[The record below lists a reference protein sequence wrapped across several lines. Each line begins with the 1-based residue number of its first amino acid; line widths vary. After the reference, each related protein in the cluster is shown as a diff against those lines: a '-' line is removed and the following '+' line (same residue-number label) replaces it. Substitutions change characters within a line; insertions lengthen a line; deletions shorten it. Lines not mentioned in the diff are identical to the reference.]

1 MKNEINSEMEK
12 NKMNILVTIDK
23 NYLPPL
29 EVMLVSM
36 GESNKDDL
44 LDIYVAHSNLTE
56 SDLKP
61 LYDKTAC
68 FENMHIHSLR
78 VPDKYFA
85 DTPVIER
92 LPKES
97 FYRLIAF
104 EILPQEVDRCIYIDP
119 DTYILRSL
127 RPLYEMDMGDCF
139 IAAGSHTYSYIEKIN
154 HVRLKMGKHS
164 KYINSGIMLMD
175 LEKMRLH
182 TSVEEIME
190 YLEANI
196 QKLYL
201 GDQDA
206 MNGLFW
212 EYTMDLDIKLYN
224 MDEKTLKRYK
234 IHADWAKENTV
245 IVHYNGKYKPWLEG
259 YKGELD
265 VFYPPVENKGPA
277 PKGKLKAKLKAYKNI
292 IKLNKQQKI
301 VISIFALF
309 WALCI
314 ACYIGF
320 SGSINTMLQTV
331 LDENRDLF
339 IKQLHT
345 SCHGFEA
352 AIFVLIR
359 AIQTVVKVVP
369 AEPLEIGSGYAFGT
383 FGGLAL
389 CLLGNILGSI
399 FILAMTKKFGRRIVD
414 IFVPSSK
421 IDEMQIFKN
430 PSKIYTLLFILYII
444 PGTPKDGFTYMVGLT
459 NIDFVKF
466 MILTS
471 IARIP
476 SIITSTY
483 VGNAI
488 GDKNYLLSILVFIA
502 TFLLGVG
509 GSILYSRK
517 FSSKEE
523 EKFKER
529 EEKRKV
535 LEEAKRKK

>member
-1 MKNEINSEMEK
+1 
-12 NKMNILVTIDK
+12 MNILVTVDK
-23 NYLPPL
+23 NYIPPL
-29 EVMLVSM
+29 KVMLVSM
-36 GESNKDDL
+36 GESNREVDSIDV
-44 LDIYVAHSNLTE
+44 YVAHSNL
-56 SDLKP
+56 SDSDIAP
-61 LYDKTAC
+61 LIEATAQ
-68 FENMHIHSLR
+68 FENMHIHSLK
-78 VPDKYFA
+78 VTDSLFA

-97 FYRLIAF
+97 FYRLVAF
-104 EILPQEVDRCIYIDP
+104 EILPESVERCIYLDP

-127 RPLYEMDMGDCF
+127 QPLYETDMGDCF
-139 IAAGSHTYSYIEKIN
+139 IGAGSHTYSYIEKLN
-154 HVRLKMGKHS
+154 HVRLKMGRHS

-175 LEKMRLH
+175 LVKMREYASLEM
-182 TSVEEIME
+182 VMN
-190 YLEANI
+190 YLEENI

-212 EYTMDLDIKLYN
+212 EYTMDIDIKLYN

-234 IHADWAKENTV
+234 IHADWARDNTV

-259 YKGELD
+259 YRGELD

-292 IKLNKQQKI
+292 VRLNRQQKI
-301 VISIFALF
+301 VVAIFAVF
-309 WALCI
+309 WAICI
-314 ACYIGF
+314 ACYVGF
-320 SGSINTMLQTV
+320 SGSINSMLQTI
-331 LDENRDLF
+331 LEENNDLF
-339 IKQLHT
+339 KQQLHA

-352 AIFVLIR
+352 VIFVLIR

-383 FGGLAL
+383 FGGLIL

-399 FILAMTKKFGRRIVD
+399 FILFMIKKFGRRIVD
-414 IFVPSSK
+414 IFIPSSK
-421 IDEMQIFKN
+421 IDEMQIFRN

-459 NIDFVKF
+459 NIDFFKF
-466 MILTS
+466 MVLTT

-488 GDKNYLLSILVFIA
+488 GDKNYLLSALVFIA
-502 TFLLGVG
+502 TFLLGIG
-509 GSILYSRK
+509 GSILYTRK
-517 FSSKEE
+517 FSSREE
-523 EKFKER
+523 EKFKAR
-529 EEKRKV
+529 EEKRRS
-535 LEEAKRKK
+535 LEETKKRK

>member
-1 MKNEINSEMEK
+1 
-12 NKMNILVTIDK
+12 MNILVTIDK

-29 EVMLVSM
+29 KVMLVSM
-36 GESNKDDL
+36 GESNREVDS
-44 LDIYVAHSNLTE
+44 LDVYVAHSNL
-56 SDLKP
+56 SDYDFAP
-61 LYDKTAC
+61 LLEATKE
-68 FENMHIHSLR
+68 FENMHIHSLK
-78 VPDKYFA
+78 VPDTFFA

-104 EILPQEVDRCIYIDP
+104 AILPEEVERCIYLDP

-127 RPLYEMDMGDCF
+127 QPLYDMDMGDCF
-139 IAAGSHTYSYIEKIN
+139 IGAGSHTYSYIEKLN
-154 HVRLKMGKHS
+154 HVRLKMGKGT

-175 LEKMRLH
+175 LKKMREC
-182 TSVEEIME
+182 TSTEIVMD
-190 YLEANI
+190 YLEKNI

-212 EYTMDLDIKLYN
+212 EYTTDIDIKLYN

-234 IHADWAKENTV
+234 IHADWAEENTV

-265 VFYPPVENKGPA
+265 RFYPPVENKGPA

-292 IKLNKQQKI
+292 IKLNKKQKV
-301 VISIFALF
+301 VISVFAIF

-320 SGSINTMLQTV
+320 SGSINSMLQTIF
-331 LDENRDLF
+331 DENRDLF

-345 SCHGFEA
+345 TCHGFEA
-352 AIFVLIR
+352 VIFVIIR

-383 FGGLAL
+383 FGGLAY
-389 CLLGNILGSI
+389 CLLGNILGSL
-399 FILAMTKKFGRRIVD
+399 FILLMTKKFGRRIVD

-459 NIDFVKF
+459 NIDFFKF
-466 MILTS
+466 MVLTS

-483 VGNAI
+483 IGNAI
-488 GDKNYLLSILVFIA
+488 GEKNYLLSIAVFVA
-502 TFLLGVG
+502 TFLIGVG
-509 GSILYSRK
+509 GSVLYGKR
-517 FSSKEE
+517 FGSKEE
-523 EKFKER
+523 EKFKAR
-529 EEKRKV
+529 EEKRRA
-535 LEEAKRKK
+535 LEENKKK

>member
-1 MKNEINSEMEK
+1 
-12 NKMNILVTIDK
+12 MNILVTIDK
-23 NYLPPL
+23 NYIPPL

-36 GESNKDDL
+36 GESNREVDS
-44 LDIYVAHSNLTE
+44 LDIYVAHSNLTDE
-56 SDLKP
+56 EMQP
-61 LYDKTAC
+61 LENAAGR
-68 FENMHIHSLR
+68 FENMHIHSLK
-78 VPDKYFA
+78 VSDSYFD

-104 EILPQEVDRCIYIDP
+104 DILPQEVERCIYLDP

-127 RPLYEMDMGDCF
+127 QPLYDMEMGDCF
-139 IAAGSHTYSYIEKIN
+139 IAAGSHTYSWVEKLN
-154 HVRLKMGKHS
+154 HVRLKMGKGT

-175 LEKMRLH
+175 LKKMREYA
-182 TSVEEIME
+182 SVEMVMK
-190 YLEANI
+190 YLDENI
-196 QKLYL
+196 QKLFL

-224 MDEKTLKRYK
+224 MDEKTLKRYD

-277 PKGKLKAKLKAYKNI
+277 PKGKIKQKLKAYKRI
-292 IKLNKQQKI
+292 LKLTKQQKI
-301 VISIFALF
+301 VITIFAIF

-314 ACYIGF
+314 ACYAGF
-320 SGSINTMLQTV
+320 SGTINNMLKMV
-331 LDENRDLF
+331 LDEDRMKF
-339 IKQLHT
+339 QSELHEM
-345 SCHGFEA
+345 CHGFEVP
-352 AIFVLIR
+352 IFILIR
-359 AIQTVVKVVP
+359 TIQTIVKVIP

-383 FGGLAL
+383 FGGLFA
-389 CLLGNILGSI
+389 CLAGNFLGSVI
-399 FILAMTKKFGRRIVD
+399 ILALIKKFGRKIVD

-421 IDEMQIFKN
+421 IDELRIFRN

-466 MILTS
+466 LILTT

-476 SIITSTY
+476 SVITSTY
-483 VGNAI
+483 I
-488 GDKNYLLSILVFIA
+488 GDAAGDKQYALAIIVFIL
-502 TFLLGVG
+502 TFLVGVG
-509 GSILYSRK
+509 GSVLYGKK
-517 FSSKEE
+517 FSSHED
-523 EKFKER
+523 EKFSQRK
-529 EEKRKV
+529 EKRAAAQ
-535 LEEAKRKK
+535 EAKKK

>member
-1 MKNEINSEMEK
+1 
-12 NKMNILVTIDK
+12 MNILVTIDK
-23 NYLPPL
+23 KYISPL
-29 EVMLVSM
+29 KVMLVSM
-36 GESNKDDL
+36 GESNADVDS
-44 LDIYVAHSNLTE
+44 LDIFVAHSNLSDE
-56 SDLKP
+56 DLKP
-61 LYDKTAC
+61 LFEATAE
-68 FENMHIHSLR
+68 FENMHIHSLK
-78 VPDKYFA
+78 VADSFFA

-104 EILPQEVDRCIYIDP
+104 AILPESVDRCIYIDP

-127 RPLYEMDMGDCF
+127 QPLYDMPLGDCF

-154 HVRLKMGKHS
+154 HVRLKMGKNT

-175 LEKMRLH
+175 LDKMREH
-182 TSVEEIME
+182 TSVEEIMK
-190 YLEANI
+190 YLEENI

-212 EYTMDLDIKLYN
+212 EYTTDFDIKLYN

-234 IHADWAKENTV
+234 LHADWVKENTV
-245 IVHYNGKYKPWLEG
+245 IIHYNGKYKPWLEG
-259 YKGELD
+259 YVGELD
-265 VFYPPVENKGPA
+265 AFYPPVENKGPE
-277 PKGKLKAKLKAYKNI
+277 PKGKVKEKLRAYRNI
-292 IKLNKQQKI
+292 IKLNKKQKT
-301 VISIFALF
+301 VIAVFAVF

-320 SGSINTMLQTV
+320 SGVINEMLRTV

-339 IKQLHT
+339 RSQLHS

-352 AIFVLIR
+352 GIFVLIR
-359 AIQTVVKVVP
+359 AIQTAVKVVP

-383 FGGLAL
+383 FGGLAY
-389 CLLGNILGSI
+389 CLLGNIIGSI
-399 FILAMTKKFGRRIVD
+399 FILALTKKFGRRIVD

-421 IDEMQIFKN
+421 IDQMRIFRE
-430 PSKIYTLLFILYII
+430 PSKIYPLLFILYII

-459 NIDFVKF
+459 NISFVKF
-466 MILTS
+466 MIITS

-488 GDKNYLLSILVFIA
+488 GDKNYLLSAIVFIA
-502 TFLLGVG
+502 TFILGVG
-509 GSILYSRK
+509 GSVLYTKK
-517 FSSKEE
+517 FGSKEE
-523 EKFKER
+523 EKFRQRGK
-529 EEKRKV
+529 
-535 LEEAKRKK
+535 AQIP

>member
-1 MKNEINSEMEK
+1 
-12 NKMNILVTIDK
+12 MNILVTIDK
-23 NYLPPL
+23 KYIPPL
-29 EVMLVSM
+29 KVMLVSM
-36 GESNKDDL
+36 GQSNSDVSS
-44 LDIYVAHSNLTE
+44 LDVFVAHSNLTE
-56 SDLKP
+56 DDLRP
-61 LYDKTAC
+61 LYEATAE
-68 FENMHIHSLR
+68 FKNMHIHSLK
-78 VPDKYFA
+78 VDDVYFSN
-85 DTPVIER
+85 TPVIER

-104 EILPQEVDRCIYIDP
+104 AILPEEVERCIYIDP

-127 RPLYEMDMGDCF
+127 QPLYDMDMGDCF

-154 HVRLKMGKHS
+154 HVRLNMGKGT

-175 LEKMRLH
+175 LKKMREH
-182 TSVEEIME
+182 TSVEEIMK
-190 YLEANI
+190 YLEDNI

-212 EYTMDLDIKLYN
+212 KYTMDMDIKLYN

-234 IHADWAKENTV
+234 LHADYVRENTV
-245 IVHYNGKYKPWLEG
+245 IIHYNGKYKPWLEG

-265 VFYPPVENKGPA
+265 EFYPPVENKGPE
-277 PKGKLKAKLKAYKNI
+277 PKGKVREKLKAYKNI
-292 IKLNKQQKI
+292 IKLNKKQKI
-301 VISIFALF
+301 VIAVFAVF
-309 WALCI
+309 WAICI
-314 ACYIGF
+314 ACYVGF
-320 SGSINTMLQTV
+320 SGTINGMLKMV

-339 IKQLHT
+339 KEQLHS

-352 AIFVLIR
+352 VIFVIIR

-383 FGGLAL
+383 FGGLL
-389 CLLGNILGSI
+389 YCLLGNILGSI
-399 FILAMTKKFGRRIVD
+399 FILAMTKKFGRKIVD

-421 IDEMQIFKN
+421 IDEMRIFRN
-430 PSKIYTLLFILYII
+430 PSKIYTVLFILYII

-459 NIDFVKF
+459 NISFVKF

-483 VGNAI
+483 IGNAI
-488 GDKNYLLSILVFIA
+488 GDKNYLMSAIIFIV
-502 TFLLGVG
+502 TLFIGVG
-509 GSILYSRK
+509 GSVIYSK
-517 FSSKEE
+517 YFSSKED
-523 EKFKER
+523 EKFKAR
-529 EEKRKV
+529 EEKRRA
-535 LEEAKRKK
+535 LEEAKKKK

>member
-1 MKNEINSEMEK
+1 
-12 NKMNILVTIDK
+12 MNILVTIDK
-23 NYLPPL
+23 NYLEPL
-29 EVMLVSM
+29 RVMLVSM
-36 GESNKDDL
+36 GESNREVDS
-44 LDIYVAHSNLTE
+44 LDIYVAHSNLSEDETGILSRATE
-56 SDLKP
+56 E
-61 LYDKTAC
+61 
-68 FENMHIHSLR
+68 FGNMHIHSLR
-78 VPDKYFA
+78 VSDDYFS

-104 EILPQEVDRCIYIDP
+104 AILPQEVKRCIYIDP

-127 RPLYEMDMGDCF
+127 EPLYNMDMGDCF
-139 IAAGSHTYSYIEKIN
+139 IAAGSHTYSYIEKLN

-175 LEKMRLH
+175 LEKMREH
-182 TSVEEIME
+182 TSVEEVME
-190 YLEANI
+190 YLEENI

-212 EYTMDLDIKLYN
+212 EYTTDLDIKLYN
-224 MDEKTLKRYK
+224 MDEKTLKRYN
-234 IHADWAKENTV
+234 IHADWARENTV

-265 VFYPPVENKGPA
+265 EFYPPVENKGPA

-292 IKLNKQQKI
+292 IKLNKKQKI
-301 VISIFALF
+301 VISIFAFF
-309 WALCI
+309 WAVCI

-320 SGSINTMLQTV
+320 SGSINNMLSTI

-339 IKQLHT
+339 IQQLHT
-345 SCHGFEA
+345 TCHGFEA
-352 AIFVLIR
+352 PLFVLIR
-359 AIQTVVKVVP
+359 AIQTAVKVVP
-369 AEPLEIGSGYAFGT
+369 AEPLEIGSGYAFGV

-389 CLLGNILGSI
+389 CLLGNLLGSI
-399 FILAMTKKFGRRIVD
+399 FILALTKRFGRKIVD
-414 IFVPSSK
+414 IFIPSSK
-421 IDEMQIFKN
+421 IDQMRIFRN

-459 NIDFVKF
+459 NIDFFKF
-466 MILTS
+466 LVLTT

-483 VGNAI
+483 VGDAI
-488 GDKNYLLSILVFIA
+488 GDKNYLLSALVFIA

-509 GSILYSRK
+509 GSILYSKK

-523 EKFKER
+523 EKFRARGEKR
-529 EEKRKV
+529 KAIEEKRSGK
-535 LEEAKRKK
+535 